1 MSPSATRSNP
11 PRVVIIGGGFAGLYC
26 ARQLRGAPVQ
36 VTLIDRTNHHVFQPL
51 LYQVATGG
59 LSPANI
65 AVPLRGVFR
74 RQKNVTVLLGEV
86 TDFSPAERLVRLAD
100 GGAVEYDYLVI
111 AAGMQNFYFG
121 RDEWA
126 PHAPGLKTLD
136 DATEMRRRIL
146 SAFEAAE
153 REPIFAEQ
161 VKWLTFVVVGAGPT
175 GLELAGTLA
184 EIARDTLR
192 HDFRRIN
199 TQKARI
205 LLLDGSDRVLPTYV
219 PSLSASAKRQVEALG
234 VEVRLGTMVTGV
246 DPEGVRVRADGVE
259 QLIPAKT
266 VLWGAGVVASPL
278 GRKLAAATG
287 AEVDRA
293 GRVFVGDDCSVAGHP
308 NIFVLG
314 DLAHQIWRA
323 DQLVPGVAPAA
334 IQHGSY
340 LARLIR
346 RRIEGRPTPPFRY
359 VDKGSLA
366 TIGRAAAVADIAG
379 WRFSGYF
386 AWLAWL
392 LIHIFFLIH
401 FQNRLLVMIQWA
413 WNYFTFARSARLITG
428 RSRDASS
435 PP

>member
-1 MSPSATRSNP
+1 M
-11 PRVVIIGGGFAGLYC
+11 
-26 ARQLRGAPVQ
+26 
-36 VTLIDRTNHHVFQPL
+36 
-51 LYQVATGG
+51 
-59 LSPANI
+59 
-65 AVPLRGVFR
+65 
-74 RQKNVTVLLGEV
+74 
-86 TDFSPAERLVRLAD
+86 TDFSPADRLVRLAD
-100 GGAVEYDYLVI
+100 GGAVPYDYLVV

-121 RDEWA
+121 RDEWE

-153 REPIFAEQ
+153 REPLFAEQ

-266 VLWGAGVVASPL
+266 VLWGAGVTASPL

-287 AEVDRA
+287 AEIDRA

-314 DLAHQIWRA
+314 DLAHQIWRG

-346 RRIEGRPTPPFRY
+346 RRIEGRATPPFRY
-359 VDKGSLA
+359 ADKGSLA

-428 RSRDASS
+428 RSRDAQ
-435 PP
+435 